1 MVEVSREGAQRLPVR
16 NREGMLI
23 LYEWLKKKKMEAR
36 NIGNFQK
43 VVTGR
48 VEIGGI

>member
-23 LYEWLKKKKMEAR
+23 LYEWLKKMEAR